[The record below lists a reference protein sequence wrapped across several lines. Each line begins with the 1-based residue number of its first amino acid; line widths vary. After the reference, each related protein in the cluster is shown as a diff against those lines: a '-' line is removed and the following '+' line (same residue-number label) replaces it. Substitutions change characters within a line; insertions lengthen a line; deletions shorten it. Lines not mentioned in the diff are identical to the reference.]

1 MVYNYVCTARVNYE
15 IHAPL
20 YYADLYRLMGKGEK
34 DMSTPML
41 IGIAGGTGSGKS
53 TFAEGLKRLFPDEIT
68 IISYDNY
75 YKPQD
80 HLSMDER
87 VKTNY
92 DCPDALDTD
101 LLVKH
106 LRQMQDGEAVEIPNY
121 DFCMHTRRGDFT
133 LVKPTHVIIV
143 DGILT
148 FHDERLRE
156 MFDIKIFADADA
168 DERILRRLR
177 RDVTERGRDIDGVI
191 KQYVDTVKIMHG
203 IYVEPTKKY
212 ADILIN
218 GGMNKTALDIVAAR
232 IARKIKEDRKQNG

>member
-1 MVYNYVCTARVNYE
+1 MKMDTTIDVYLTSDELNALCETKEVCRKIGCKARKAEENDVVVNGRSFNHNY
-15 IHAPL
+15 
-20 YYADLYRLMGKGEK
+20 
-34 DMSTPML
+34 
-41 IGIAGGTGSGKS
+41 
-53 TFAEGLKRLFPDEIT
+53 
-68 IISYDNY
+68 
-75 YKPQD
+75 
-80 HLSMDER
+80 HLSMEER

-106 LRQMQDGEAVEIPNY
+106 LRAILAGECVDIPNY
-121 DFCMHTRRGDFT
+121 DFCVHTRKSELTR
-133 LVKPTHVIIV
+133 VCPTPIIII

-156 MFDIKIFADADA
+156 IFDIKIFADADA

-191 KQYVDTVKIMHG
+191 NQYVNTVKIMHG

-212 ADILIN
+212 ADIIVN
-218 GGMNKTALDIVAAR
+218 GGRNKTALDIVAAR
-232 IARKIKEDRKQNG
+232 IGKKLSSEK

>member
-1 MVYNYVCTARVNYE
+1 M
-15 IHAPL
+15 
-20 YYADLYRLMGKGEK
+20 
-34 DMSTPML
+34 TPML

-53 TFAEGLKRLFPDEIT
+53 TFADGLKKLFPKEIT

-80 HLSMDER
+80 HLSMEER

-106 LRQMQDGEAVEIPNY
+106 LRELLLGKCVDIPLY
-121 DFCMHTRRGDFT
+121 DFCIHTRKGEMVR
-133 LVKPTHVIIV
+133 VSPTPIIIV

-156 MFDIKIFADADA
+156 LFDVKIFADADA

-191 KQYVDTVKIMHG
+191 NQYVNTVKIMHG

-212 ADILIN
+212 ADIIIN
-218 GGMNKTALDIVAAR
+218 GGRNKTALDIVAA
-232 IARKIKEDRKQNG
+232 KIQKRLAQEE

>member
-1 MVYNYVCTARVNYE
+1 M
-15 IHAPL
+15 
-20 YYADLYRLMGKGEK
+20 K
-34 DMSTPML
+34 SPML

-53 TFAEGLKRLFPDEIT
+53 TFAQRLLALFPNDIT
-68 IISYDNY
+68 VISYDNY

-80 HLSMDER
+80 HLEFEER
-87 VKTNY
+87 IKTNY

-106 LRQMQDGEAVEIPNY
+106 LRELQKGETVDVPNY
-121 DFCMHTRRGDFT
+121 DFKIHTRKAEMTR
-133 LVKPTHVIIV
+133 LAPSPIIIV

-156 MFDIKIFADADA
+156 MFDIKIFTDADA

-177 RDVTERGRDIDGVI
+177 RDVRERGRDIDGVI
-191 KQYVDTVKIMHG
+191 SQYLGTVKPMHG

-212 ADILIN
+212 ADIIIN
-218 GGMNKTALDIVAAR
+218 GGKNKTALDIVATR
-232 IARKIKEDRKQNG
+232 IAKRLEE

>member
-1 MVYNYVCTARVNYE
+1 
-15 IHAPL
+15 
-20 YYADLYRLMGKGEK
+20 
-34 DMSTPML
+34 MSAPML

-53 TFAEGLKRLFPDEIT
+53 TFAVGLKNLFPNEIT

-80 HLSMDER
+80 HLSMEER

-106 LRQMQDGEAVEIPNY
+106 LRQLHSGKEVEIPNY
-121 DFCMHTRRGDFT
+121 DFCIHTRRNDFT
-133 LVKPTHVIIV
+133 VVIPTPVIIV

-232 IARKIKEDRKQNG
+232 ISRKIKEEKR

>member
-1 MVYNYVCTARVNYE
+1 
-15 IHAPL
+15 
-20 YYADLYRLMGKGEK
+20 
-34 DMSTPML
+34 ML

-53 TFAEGLKRLFPDEIT
+53 TFADRLLALFPNDIT

-80 HLSMDER
+80 HLSFEER
-87 VKTNY
+87 IKTNY

-106 LRQMQDGEAVEIPNY
+106 LRDIRSGERVDVPNY
-121 DFCMHTRRGDFT
+121 DFKLHTRKAEMT
-133 LVKPTHVIIV
+133 SLLPTPVIIV

-156 MFDIKIFADADA
+156 MFDIKIYTDADA

-177 RDVTERGRDIDGVI
+177 RDVRDRGRDIDGVI
-191 KQYVDTVKIMHG
+191 SQYLSTVKPMHG

-212 ADILIN
+212 ADIIIN
-218 GGMNKTALDIVAAR
+218 GGKNKTALDIVAAR
-232 IARKIKEDRKQNG
+232 IAKRLEE

>member
-1 MVYNYVCTARVNYE
+1 MLR
-15 IHAPL
+15 PL
-20 YYADLYRLMGKGEK
+20 
-34 DMSTPML
+34 L

-53 TFAEGLKRLFPDEIT
+53 TFADGLKRLSPSEIT

-87 VKTNY
+87 VLTNY

-101 LLVKH
+101 LLVRH
-106 LRQMQDGEAVEIPNY
+106 LRILQSGGSVEIPNY
-121 DFCMHTRRGDFT
+121 DFCIHTRRKDYT
-133 LVKPTHVIIV
+133 VVAPTPVIII

-148 FHDERLRE
+148 FHDARLRE

-191 KQYVDTVKIMHG
+191 KQYVDTVKIMHSV
-203 IYVEPTKKY
+203 YVEPTKKY

-218 GGMNKTALDIVAAR
+218 GGKNKTALDIVATR
-232 IARKIKEDRKQNG
+232 IRRHLDEESKI

>member
-1 MVYNYVCTARVNYE
+1 
-15 IHAPL
+15 
-20 YYADLYRLMGKGEK
+20 
-34 DMSTPML
+34 MSAPML

-53 TFAEGLKRLFPDEIT
+53 TFAEGLKGLFPDEIT

-80 HLSMDER
+80 HLSMEER
-87 VKTNY
+87 IKTNY

-106 LRQMQDGEAVEIPNY
+106 LGVLLSGEPVDMPNY
-121 DFCMHTRRGDFT
+121 DFRIHTRCPQLTR
-133 LVKPTHVIIV
+133 LCPTPVIIV

-156 MFDIKIFADADA
+156 LFDIKIFADADA

-191 KQYVDTVKIMHG
+191 NQYVSTVKVMHG

-212 ADILIN
+212 ADIIIN
-218 GGMNKTALDIVAAR
+218 GGKNSVALDVVAAR
-232 IARKIKEDRKQNG
+232 IRRKLGK

>member
-1 MVYNYVCTARVNYE
+1 
-15 IHAPL
+15 
-20 YYADLYRLMGKGEK
+20 
-34 DMSTPML
+34 MSAPML

-53 TFAEGLKRLFPDEIT
+53 TFAVGLKRLFPDDIT

-106 LRQMQDGEAVEIPNY
+106 LRQLQRGETVEIPNY
-121 DFCMHTRRGDFT
+121 DFCIHTRRGDFS
-133 LVKPTHVIIV
+133 LVEPTPVIIV

-232 IARKIKEDRKQNG
+232 IAHKIKEDRK

>member
-1 MVYNYVCTARVNYE
+1 M
-15 IHAPL
+15 
-20 YYADLYRLMGKGEK
+20 K
-34 DMSTPML
+34 SPML

-53 TFAEGLKRLFPDEIT
+53 TFADRLLALFPNEIT
-68 IISYDNY
+68 VISYDNY

-80 HLSMDER
+80 HLDFEER
-87 VKTNY
+87 TKTNY

-106 LRQMQDGEAVEIPNY
+106 LRQLQSGDAVDVPNY
-121 DFCMHTRRGDFT
+121 DFKLHTRKAELTR
-133 LVKPTHVIIV
+133 LEPSPIIIV

-156 MFDIKIFADADA
+156 MFDIKIFTDADA

-177 RDVTERGRDIDGVI
+177 RDVRERGRDIDGVI
-191 KQYVDTVKIMHG
+191 SQYLGTVKPMHG

-212 ADILIN
+212 ADIIIN
-218 GGMNKTALDIVAAR
+218 GGKNKTALDIVATR
-232 IARKIKEDRKQNG
+232 IAKWLEE

>member
-1 MVYNYVCTARVNYE
+1 MKSPT
-15 IHAPL
+15 
-20 YYADLYRLMGKGEK
+20 
-34 DMSTPML
+34 L

-53 TFAEGLKRLFPDEIT
+53 TFADRLLALFPNEIT
-68 IISYDNY
+68 VISYDNY

-80 HLSMDER
+80 HLSFEER
-87 VKTNY
+87 IKTNY

-106 LRQMQDGEAVEIPNY
+106 LRALQKGEAIDVPNY
-121 DFCMHTRRGDFT
+121 DFKLHTRKAELTR
-133 LVKPTHVIIV
+133 LEPSPIIIV

-156 MFDIKIFADADA
+156 MFDIKIYTDADA

-177 RDVTERGRDIDGVI
+177 RDVNERGRDIDGVI
-191 KQYVDTVKIMHG
+191 AQYLGTVKPMHG

-212 ADILIN
+212 ADIIIN
-218 GGMNKTALDIVAAR
+218 GGKNKTALDIVATR
-232 IARKIKEDRKQNG
+232 IAKRLNEEQ

>member
-1 MVYNYVCTARVNYE
+1 
-15 IHAPL
+15 
-20 YYADLYRLMGKGEK
+20 
-34 DMSTPML
+34 MSTPML

-53 TFAEGLKRLFPDEIT
+53 TFANGLKKLFPEDIT

-75 YKPQD
+75 YKAQD
-80 HLSMDER
+80 HLTMEER

-106 LRQMQDGEAVEIPNY
+106 LRQLISGECVDVPNY
-121 DFCMHTRRGDFT
+121 DFCIHTRCSEVTRIC
-133 LVKPTHVIIV
+133 PTPVIII

-156 MFDIKIFADADA
+156 LFDIKIFADADA

-191 KQYVDTVKIMHG
+191 NQYVSTVKVMHG

-212 ADILIN
+212 ADIIIN
-218 GGMNKTALDIVAAR
+218 GGRNKTALDIVAAR
-232 IARKIKEDRKQNG
+232 IQKKLSKKS

>member
-1 MVYNYVCTARVNYE
+1 M
-15 IHAPL
+15 
-20 YYADLYRLMGKGEK
+20 K
-34 DMSTPML
+34 SPML
-41 IGIAGGTGSGKS
+41 IGIAGGTGSGKT
-53 TFAEGLKRLFPDEIT
+53 TFSEGLLALFPDDIT
-68 IISYDNY
+68 MISFDNY

-80 HLSMDER
+80 HLSMEER

-106 LRQMQDGEAVEIPNY
+106 LRTLRDGESIDMPNY
-121 DFCMHTRRGDFT
+121 DFCIHTRKDEYTR
-133 LVKPTHVIIV
+133 LSPSPIIIV

-156 MFDIKIFADADA
+156 MFDIKIFTDADS

-177 RDVTERGRDIDGVI
+177 RDVNERGRDIDGVI
-191 KQYVDTVKIMHG
+191 HQYLDTVKPMHR

-212 ADILIN
+212 ADIVIN
-218 GGMNKTALDIVAAR
+218 GGRNKTALDIVASR
-232 IARKIKEDRKQNG
+232 IAKRLEEN

>member
-1 MVYNYVCTARVNYE
+1 M
-15 IHAPL
+15 
-20 YYADLYRLMGKGEK
+20 K
-34 DMSTPML
+34 SPML

-53 TFAEGLKRLFPDEIT
+53 TFADRLLALFLNEIT
-68 IISYDNY
+68 VISYDNY

-80 HLSMDER
+80 HLSFEER
-87 VKTNY
+87 IKTNY

-106 LRQMQDGEAVEIPNY
+106 LRALQKGEAIDVPNY
-121 DFCMHTRRGDFT
+121 DFKLHTRKAELTR
-133 LVKPTHVIIV
+133 LEPSPIIIV

-156 MFDIKIFADADA
+156 MFDIKIYTDADA

-177 RDVTERGRDIDGVI
+177 RDVNERGRDIDGVI
-191 KQYVDTVKIMHG
+191 AQYLGTVKPMHG

-212 ADILIN
+212 ADIIIN
-218 GGMNKTALDIVAAR
+218 GGKNKTSLDIVATR
-232 IARKIKEDRKQNG
+232 IAKRLNEEQ

>member
-1 MVYNYVCTARVNYE
+1 
-15 IHAPL
+15 
-20 YYADLYRLMGKGEK
+20 
-34 DMSTPML
+34 MSIPML

-53 TFAEGLKRLFPDEIT
+53 TFAEGLKKLFPNEIT

-106 LRQMQDGEAVEIPNY
+106 LRILQSGNRVEIPNY
-121 DFCMHTRRGDFT
+121 DFCVHTRCDRYTTVD
-133 LVKPTHVIIV
+133 PTPVIIV

-177 RDVTERGRDIDGVI
+177 RDVTERDRDIDGVI
-191 KQYVDTVKIMHG
+191 HQYLETVKIMHG

-218 GGMNKTALDIVAAR
+218 GGKNKTALDIVAAR
-232 IARKIKEDRKQNG
+232 IKRRLEEEG

>member
-1 MVYNYVCTARVNYE
+1 MP
-15 IHAPL
+15 APL
-20 YYADLYRLMGKGEK
+20 
-34 DMSTPML
+34 L

-53 TFAEGLKRLFPDEIT
+53 TFAAGLKKLYPKEIT

-87 VKTNY
+87 LKTNY

-106 LRQMQDGEAVEIPNY
+106 LRLLQGGREVEIPNY
-121 DFCMHTRRGDFT
+121 DFCIHTRREDFST
-133 LVKPTHVIIV
+133 VKPTPVIIV

-212 ADILIN
+212 ADIMIN

-232 IARKIKEDRKQNG
+232 IAHRIAEEDEDA

>member
-1 MVYNYVCTARVNYE
+1 M
-15 IHAPL
+15 
-20 YYADLYRLMGKGEK
+20 K
-34 DMSTPML
+34 SPML

-53 TFAEGLKRLFPDEIT
+53 TFADRLLALFPNEIT
-68 IISYDNY
+68 VISYDNY

-80 HLSMDER
+80 HLEFEER
-87 VKTNY
+87 IKTNY

-106 LRQMQDGEAVEIPNY
+106 LRALQDGESVDIPNY
-121 DFCMHTRRGDFT
+121 DFKIHTRKAEMTR
-133 LVKPTHVIIV
+133 LEPSPIIIV

-156 MFDIKIFADADA
+156 MFDIKIFTDADA

-177 RDVTERGRDIDGVI
+177 RDVRERGRDIDGVI
-191 KQYVDTVKIMHG
+191 NQYLGTVKPMHG

-212 ADILIN
+212 ADIIIN
-218 GGMNKTALDIVAAR
+218 GGKNKTALDIVATR
-232 IARKIKEDRKQNG
+232 IAKRLNE

>member
-1 MVYNYVCTARVNYE
+1 M
-15 IHAPL
+15 
-20 YYADLYRLMGKGEK
+20 K
-34 DMSTPML
+34 SPML

-53 TFAEGLKRLFPDEIT
+53 TFADRLLALFLNEIT
-68 IISYDNY
+68 VISYDNY

-80 HLSMDER
+80 HLSFEER
-87 VKTNY
+87 IKTNY

-106 LRQMQDGEAVEIPNY
+106 LRALQKGEAIDVPNY
-121 DFCMHTRRGDFT
+121 DFKLHTRKAELTR
-133 LVKPTHVIIV
+133 LEPSPIIIV

-156 MFDIKIFADADA
+156 MFDIKIYTDADA

-177 RDVTERGRDIDGVI
+177 RDVNERGRDIDGVI
-191 KQYVDTVKIMHG
+191 AQYLGTVKPMHG

-212 ADILIN
+212 ADIIIN
-218 GGMNKTALDIVAAR
+218 GGKNKTSLDIVAT
-232 IARKIKEDRKQNG
+232 RKAKRLNE

>member
-1 MVYNYVCTARVNYE
+1 
-15 IHAPL
+15 
-20 YYADLYRLMGKGEK
+20 
-34 DMSTPML
+34 ML

-53 TFAEGLKRLFPDEIT
+53 TFANGLKKLFRDDIT
-68 IISYDNY
+68 IIPYDNY

-106 LRQMQDGEAVEIPNY
+106 LRLLQSGSEVEMPNY
-121 DFCMHTRRGDFT
+121 DFCIHTRRADFT
-133 LVKPTHVIIV
+133 TVKPTPVIIV

-212 ADILIN
+212 ADIMIN
-218 GGMNKTALDIVAAR
+218 GGKNKTALDIVAAR
-232 IARKIKEDRKQNG
+232 IAHKIAEESK

>member
-1 MVYNYVCTARVNYE
+1 MIN
-15 IHAPL
+15 
-20 YYADLYRLMGKGEK
+20 
-34 DMSTPML
+34 PML

-53 TFAEGLKRLFPDEIT
+53 TFAEGLRTKFPNDIT

-80 HLSMDER
+80 HLSMAER

-106 LRQMQDGEAVEIPNY
+106 LRLLQNGQSVEIPNY
-121 DFCMHTRRGDFT
+121 DFCVHTRKREMT
-133 LVKPTHVIIV
+133 LLSPTPVILV

-156 MFDIKIFADADA
+156 MFDLKIYADADA

-191 KQYVDTVKIMHG
+191 RQYVSTVKIMHG

-212 ADILIN
+212 ADIIVN
-218 GGMNKTALDIVAAR
+218 GGMNKTALDVVSAR
-232 IARKIKEDRKQNG
+232 IAKKIEETK

>member
-1 MVYNYVCTARVNYE
+1 M
-15 IHAPL
+15 
-20 YYADLYRLMGKGEK
+20 K
-34 DMSTPML
+34 SPML

-53 TFAEGLKRLFPDEIT
+53 TFADRLLALFPNEIT
-68 IISYDNY
+68 LISYDNY

-80 HLSMDER
+80 HLEFEER
-87 VKTNY
+87 TKTNY

-106 LRQMQDGEAVEIPNY
+106 LRQLQNGDAVDVPNY
-121 DFCMHTRRGDFT
+121 DFKLHTRKAEMTR
-133 LVKPTHVIIV
+133 LEPSPIIIV

-156 MFDIKIFADADA
+156 MFDIKIFTDADA

-177 RDVTERGRDIDGVI
+177 RDVNERGRDIDGVI
-191 KQYVDTVKIMHG
+191 NQYLGTVKPMHG

-212 ADILIN
+212 ADIIIN
-218 GGMNKTALDIVAAR
+218 GGRNAVALDVVASR
-232 IARKIKEDRKQNG
+232 IKRKLGK

>member
-1 MVYNYVCTARVNYE
+1 
-15 IHAPL
+15 
-20 YYADLYRLMGKGEK
+20 
-34 DMSTPML
+34 ML

-53 TFAEGLKRLFPDEIT
+53 TFASRLLALFPNEIT
-68 IISYDNY
+68 VISYDNY

-80 HLSMDER
+80 HLEFEER
-87 VKTNY
+87 IKTNY

-106 LRQMQDGEAVEIPNY
+106 LRSLQQGESVDIPNY
-121 DFCMHTRRGDFT
+121 DFKLHTRKTETTR
-133 LVKPTHVIIV
+133 LVPSPIIIV

-156 MFDIKIFADADA
+156 MFDIKIFTDADA

-177 RDVTERGRDIDGVI
+177 RDVRERGRDIDGVI
-191 KQYVDTVKIMHG
+191 SQYLGTVKPMHG

-212 ADILIN
+212 ADIIIN
-218 GGMNKTALDIVAAR
+218 GGKNKTALDIVATR
-232 IARKIKEDRKQNG
+232 IAKRLEE

>member
-1 MVYNYVCTARVNYE
+1 MQA
-15 IHAPL
+15 
-20 YYADLYRLMGKGEK
+20 
-34 DMSTPML
+34 PML

-53 TFAEGLKRLFPDEIT
+53 TFAEGLKRLFPKEIT

-101 LLVKH
+101 LLVRH
-106 LRQMQDGEAVEIPNY
+106 LRQLQEGSAVEIPNY
-121 DFCMHTRRGDFT
+121 DFCIHTRRDDFS
-133 LVKPTHVIIV
+133 VVNPTPVIIV

-232 IARKIKEDRKQNG
+232 ISRKIGEDAK

>member
-1 MVYNYVCTARVNYE
+1 M
-15 IHAPL
+15 
-20 YYADLYRLMGKGEK
+20 K
-34 DMSTPML
+34 SPML

-53 TFAEGLKRLFPDEIT
+53 TFADRLLALFPNEIT
-68 IISYDNY
+68 VISYDNY

-80 HLSMDER
+80 HLEFEER
-87 VKTNY
+87 TKTNY

-106 LRQMQDGEAVEIPNY
+106 LRALQLGETVDIPNY
-121 DFCMHTRRGDFT
+121 DFKLHTRKAELTR
-133 LVKPTHVIIV
+133 LKPSPIIIV

-156 MFDIKIFADADA
+156 MFDIKIFTDADA

-177 RDVTERGRDIDGVI
+177 RDVRERGRDIDGVI
-191 KQYVDTVKIMHG
+191 SQYLGTVKPMHG

-212 ADILIN
+212 ADIIIN
-218 GGMNKTALDIVAAR
+218 GGKNKTALDIVATR
-232 IARKIKEDRKQNG
+232 IAKRLEE